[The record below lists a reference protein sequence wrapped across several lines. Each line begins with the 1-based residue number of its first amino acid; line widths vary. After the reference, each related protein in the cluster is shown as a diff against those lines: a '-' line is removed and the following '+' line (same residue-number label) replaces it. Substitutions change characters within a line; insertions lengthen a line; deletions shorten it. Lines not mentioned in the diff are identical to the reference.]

1 MSPPGRPKGELAP
14 KRVARKGSPMSA
26 LRRVAAGAGRC
37 GRGLLYVALAALAT
51 GCVPVGARWQNM
63 FSALGLLG

>member
-1 MSPPGRPKGELAP
+1 MTTIAHRA
-14 KRVARKGSPMSA
+14 ARYRRA
-26 LRRVAAGAGRC
+26 LFYA
-37 GRGLLYVALAALAT
+37 ALAALCT